1 MRRLGLIARGAV
13 AIFIVLLLVSSGVR
27 ADTTDTAVYGAGDY
41 GGCSYGSCTLTL
53 TSDGATS
60 VDVVPTPAGKCTVQK
75 DAVSVLTNST
85 TGYTLTAKTSTGNN
99 DMTGASASITASSA
113 TPASPTILAMNTWGY
128 RVDNLAG
135 FGAGPTSAQNSG
147 SVPSVAFA
155 AMPASDESPTAIASS
170 SGAANP
176 AQITDVWYGVC
187 ADSSLPSDTY
197 TTTVV
202 YTAVTN

>member
-1 MRRLGLIARGAV
+1 MRRMGQIARGVVAV
-13 AIFIVLLLVSSGVR
+13 VVVLLFAGSSAY

-60 VDVVPTPAGKCTVQK
+60 VNVVPTPAGKCTVQK
-75 DAVSVLTNST
+75 DSVSVLTNST

-99 DMTGASASITASSA
+99 DMTGASDSIAASSA
-113 TPASPTILAMNTWGY
+113 TPASPAILSMNTWGY

-135 FGAGPTSAQNSG
+135 FGTGPTSAQSSG
-147 SVPSVAFA
+147 SVPSVTFA
-155 AMPASDESPTAIASS
+155 AVPASDEPPTAIASS
-170 SGAANP
+170 SSAANP
-176 AQITDVWYGVC
+176 AEITDVWYGVC

>member
-13 AIFIVLLLVSSGVR
+13 AIFIVLLLASSGVR

-60 VDVVPTPAGKCTVQK
+60 VNVVPTPAGKCTVQK
-75 DAVSVLTNST
+75 DAVSVLTNNT

-99 DMTGASASITASSA
+99 DMTGASASIAASSA

-128 RVDNLAG
+128 RVDSLAG
-135 FGAGPTSAQNSG
+135 FGAGPTSAQSSG
-147 SVPSVAFA
+147 SVPSVTFA
-155 AMPASDESPTAIASS
+155 AVPASDESPTAIASS
-170 SGAANP
+170 TGAANP
-176 AQITDVWYGVC
+176 AQVTDVWYGVC